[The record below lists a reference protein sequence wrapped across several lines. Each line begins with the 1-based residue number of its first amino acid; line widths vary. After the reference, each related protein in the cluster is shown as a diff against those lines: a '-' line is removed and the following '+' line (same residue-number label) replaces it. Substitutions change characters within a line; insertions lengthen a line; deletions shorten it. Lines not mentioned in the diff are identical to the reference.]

1 MSEPINLSTLR
12 LIVLSALAATA
23 GCVAPESAVEADF
36 GNSVREM
43 IRAQTYDPS
52 TLHRPSQVPVMGIDG
67 EHAGYVLDTYRTDLG
82 KPEAISQQIEIKLAE

>member
-1 MSEPINLSTLR
+1 MIYTKHLSTLR
-12 LIVLSALAATA
+12 IALLGALVAAP
-23 GCVAPESAVEADF
+23 GCATQESAVEADF

-52 TLHRPSQVPVMGIDG
+52 TLDQPSRVPVTGIDG

-82 KPEAISQQIEIKLAE
+82 KPATITQQIQINVSE